1 MKKAVSTLVL
11 LFAILTG
18 YAQYFEGKI
27 VYTNKFTSKMARVS
41 SEEIAATMGTK
52 QEYFIKGGNY
62 KSLINGS
69 GFKLQVYDNKTN
81 RIYNKLPDTDTLFW
95 IDAATNAD
103 EAISAETRPKKE
115 KVAGVDCDVLVIKTK
130 KITTTYYFSTKYKVN
145 AALFEKHKYANWYYF
160 VKKSGALPLKIVMEG
175 PGVTMEST
183 ATEIK
188 PMKLEASFFSIGKVP
203 VAPLKQ

>member
-11 LFAILTG
+11 LFTILTG

-27 VYTNKFTSKMARVS
+27 VYTNKFTSKMASVS
-41 SEEIAATMGTK
+41 SEQMAATMGTK

-62 KSLINGS
+62 KSVVNGTA
-69 GFKLQVYDNKTN
+69 FKLQVYDNKTN
-81 RIYNKLPDTDTLFW
+81 RLYNKLPDTDTLFW
-95 IDAATNAD
+95 LDAATNNE

-115 KVAGVDCDVLVIKTK
+115 KVAGVDCDVLVVKTK
-130 KITTTYYFSTKYKVN
+130 KTTTTYYFSAKYKVN
-145 AALFEKHKYANWYYF
+145 AALFEKHKYGNWYYF

-175 PGVTMEST
+175 PGAVMEST

-188 PMKLEASFFSIGKVP
+188 PMKLDANFFSIGKVP
-203 VAPLKQ
+203 VAQLKK